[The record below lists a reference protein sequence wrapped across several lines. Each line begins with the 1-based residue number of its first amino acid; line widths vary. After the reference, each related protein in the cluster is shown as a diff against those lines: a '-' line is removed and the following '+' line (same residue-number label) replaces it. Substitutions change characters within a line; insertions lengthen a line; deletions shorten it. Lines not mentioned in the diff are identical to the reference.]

1 MLTDAQL
8 KLLGPEPDARGGHE
22 EAARLAW
29 KNRDRPVVRN
39 AGAIYQLRSR
49 WGGYRN
55 WRRSELG

>member
-1 MLTDAQL
+1 VLTDAQL
-8 KLLGPEPDARGGHE
+8 KVLCREPDARGGRE

-39 AGAIYQLRSR
+39 AAAIYQLRSR